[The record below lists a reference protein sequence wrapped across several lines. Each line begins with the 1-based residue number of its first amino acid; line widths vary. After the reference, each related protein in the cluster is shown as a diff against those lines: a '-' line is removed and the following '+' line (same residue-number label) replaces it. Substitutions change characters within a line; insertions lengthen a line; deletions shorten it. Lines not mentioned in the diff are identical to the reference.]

1 MLLLL
6 LLWLRQ
12 RALVARAAAAA
23 LLLPEAA
30 SRPPTYIEAA
40 FAAAFEV
47 AVVHL
52 VRVVLR
58 SFDGRRRRR
67 WPLQ

>member
-40 FAAAFEV
+40 FAAFEV